1 LNKHTETAKDEFK
14 YVSTLMTPSKAIPDP
29 APQKLDPID
38 PIPSTSFHKSP
49 SVPSLPSIL
58 KKDPN
63 QKNVHFRYHP

>member
-1 LNKHTETAKDEFK
+1 
-14 YVSTLMTPSKAIPDP
+14 LMTPSKAIPDP
-29 APQKLDPID
+29 PPQKFDPID